1 LLLCSDQVELE
12 SGREVVPRNVAP
24 VVPGPRRKWLNI
36 VFDLNGVLCQCALKS
51 YAANLQPYK
60 LEDNV
65 LCHRIPTIIGPK
77 AVFARQNVGKF
88 LRQVSEIANKVVVWT
103 TMFKRNAEPI
113 ARHLFSGGKAPF
125 DILGQ
130 EQCTKIEVAPGKFFH
145 RGQKMHCMKVLSD
158 TLMSNCSEDESFY
171 AHNTLLIDDSPDKSI
186 CNFNGNA
193 IFLDP
198 WNHAKRRD
206 DVLVGELLPWLKRLH
221 SNCPQGELLE
231 YVDDNRLGNKPL
243 GCDDH
248 HAKQII
254 EGMRESMEVMGT
266 RFELP
271 GIGLVIE
278 RPPRRK

>member
-1 LLLCSDQVELE
+1 
-12 SGREVVPRNVAP
+12 VPRNVAP

-51 YAANLQPYK
+51 YAANLQSYK

-77 AVFARQNVGKF
+77 AVFARQNVGEF

-113 ARHLFSGGKAPF
+113 AGHLFSGGKAPY

-145 RGQKMHCMKVLSD
+145 RGQKMHCMKNLSGTLLSD
-158 TLMSNCSEDESFY
+158 GSEEESFH

-193 IFLDP
+193 IFLDT
-198 WNHAKRRD
+198 WSHAKRRD
-206 DVLVGELLPWLKRLH
+206 DVLMGELLPWLKRLH
-221 SNCPQGELLE
+221 SDCRNGELLQ
-231 YVDDNRLGNKPL
+231 YVDGNRIGNKPL
-243 GCDDH
+243 GRDDYQ
-248 HAKQII
+248 AKHIV
-254 EGMRESMEVMGT
+254 EAMRVSMEVMGA

-278 RPPRRK
+278 RPTRTRT